1 MAVRPGLCDLPAEII
16 TLIFSHLDYTDLRK
30 RPYGRTW
37 EEHFIH
43 WYRDMGSYI
52 HCYAH
57 LKKTWDRILSYFKVN
72 CPLIYQTIKD
82 GVSEEELD
90 RVEESIGLGK
100 LPTDFRCS
108 YRIHNGQRLTSPGLM
123 GSMSIPGHYRSESL
137 LDLDTILVGYREGE
151 GLLGCIPLTLCL
163 HSGLTQYL
171 AVTDTD
177 GYEPNTIFYPITG
190 EPVNGKTCLDAFI
203 SGTSFQ
209 DWLTAHADHL
219 VNDDFPILQDQPFRE
234 DPSRWLKEYERIST
248 FNRWDDTMCLANAY
262 FFLKGTARLWYEN
275 NEENLSSWEKFQE
288 QFKIA
293 FGSKEL
299 FVKQAERELKNRAQ
313 KTDESTQSY
322 IQSVLELCHKVNPQ
336 MTDND
341 KVSHLMKG
349 IAEDVYRHLLAKD
362 VSCTSDFIKECQRI
376 EEMNQRRISK
386 NKFARLPN
394 VVPVATVG
402 EQEDLMTLIRQ
413 IVREEVKKITAS
425 IVQTNQFESPSLDE
439 VIREEV
445 QQALC
450 PVIRTRSV
458 AENRRTEP
466 RPMTHATVVRQPRRP
481 AEPLSVPRQTDVW
494 RTDDNRPVCFHC
506 GRPGHVVRYCRERRA
521 IFSAYRSRKAAGSQL
536 PSPNLS
542 PGECSRQAPF
552 LHDSAAEETT
562 NHITVSVATC
572 FLPEISKIHPPK
584 FFHTYRIT
592 MTMSPDAPQSE
603 ACQLETRHWTITDDN
618 GSEEQVDGP
627 GVVGEYP
634 VMYPGASFSWVSST
648 SFTTTY
654 GNMRGYFRMRNL
666 QTSE

>member
-1 MAVRPGLCDLPAEII
+1 CKFLNKRLYDLSKEEKHWKKLC
-16 TLIFSHLDYTDLRK
+16 RK
-30 RPYGRTW
+30 YWLQTSRPYGRTW

-43 WYRDMGSYI
+43 WYRDMGAYI

-90 RVEESIGLGK
+90 RVEESIGLEK
-100 LPTDFRCS
+100 LPNDFRCS

-137 LDLDTILVGYREGE
+137 LDLDTILVGYRGGE

-177 GYEPNTIFYPITG
+177 GYEPNNIFYPITG

-219 VNDDFPILQDQPFRE
+219 VNDDFPILQDQPFR
-234 DPSRWLKEYERIST
+234 
-248 FNRWDDTMCLANAY
+248 
-262 FFLKGTARLWYEN
+262 
-275 NEENLSSWEKFQE
+275 
-288 QFKIA
+288 
-293 FGSKEL
+293 
-299 FVKQAERELKNRAQ
+299 
-313 KTDESTQSY
+313 
-322 IQSVLELCHKVNPQ
+322 
-336 MTDND
+336 
-341 KVSHLMKG
+341 
-349 IAEDVYRHLLAKD
+349 
-362 VSCTSDFIKECQRI
+362 
-376 EEMNQRRISK
+376 
-386 NKFARLPN
+386 
-394 VVPVATVG
+394 
-402 EQEDLMTLIRQ
+402 
-413 IVREEVKKITAS
+413 
-425 IVQTNQFESPSLDE
+425 
-439 VIREEV
+439 
-445 QQALC
+445 
-450 PVIRTRSV
+450 
-458 AENRRTEP
+458 
-466 RPMTHATVVRQPRRP
+466 
-481 AEPLSVPRQTDVW
+481 
-494 RTDDNRPVCFHC
+494 
-506 GRPGHVVRYCRERRA
+506 
-521 IFSAYRSRKAAGSQL
+521 
-536 PSPNLS
+536 
-542 PGECSRQAPF
+542 F
-552 LHDSAAEETT
+552 LHDPAAEETT
-562 NHITVSVATC
+562 NDITVSVATC

-592 MTMSPDAPQSE
+592 MSMSPDAPQSE

-666 QTSE
+666 QTSERSEVKCPIFHMKCLPYITGEEREAAKNRRRTSNV